1 MIYILEDDDSIRKL
15 VTYALESQGVA
26 AAGFAAPSA
35 FYAAMEE
42 QLPSLLLLDI
52 MLPEEDGISILK
64 KLRADPCTARI
75 PVIMLTARG
84 EEYDRVEGLDAGADD
99 YVTKPFGMMELL
111 ARVRALLRRA
121 NMSGPAGLSGAAEAH
136 AGSPGPE
143 DPATDPRAVSGANP
157 PTETLQTDRS
167 GAGSVRR
174 SEGALRSEGTRRNE
188 GTFRSGGTRRSESTL
203 RNEETLRSESA
214 LRNEGTLRSESALRN
229 ESGKVGKAPEKLHFG
244 DLQIFPA
251 RYEVFVGEQPVALT
265 KKEYLLLLLLA
276 RNEGIVLTREVLM
289 DRIWD
294 LGTEP
299 ENRTLDVHIRK
310 VRTKLGEEGRRIETV
325 RGVGY
330 RFRG

>member
-1 MIYILEDDDSIRKL
+1 
-15 VTYALESQGVA
+15 
-26 AAGFAAPSA
+26 
-35 FYAAMEE
+35 
-42 QLPSLLLLDI
+42 
-52 MLPEEDGISILK
+52 
-64 KLRADPCTARI
+64 
-75 PVIMLTARG
+75 
-84 EEYDRVEGLDAGADD
+84 
-99 YVTKPFGMMELL
+99 
-111 ARVRALLRRA
+111 
-121 NMSGPAGLSGAAEAH
+121 
-136 AGSPGPE
+136 
-143 DPATDPRAVSGANP
+143 
-157 PTETLQTDRS
+157 
-167 GAGSVRR
+167 
-174 SEGALRSEGTRRNE
+174 
-188 GTFRSGGTRRSESTL
+188 
-203 RNEETLRSESA
+203 SA